1 MYPAEVVAPF
11 REDLT
16 SKGFKELTSSDEVD
30 KHLNVSKGTQLIVIS

>member
-16 SKGFKELTSSDEVD
+16 SKGFKELITADEVD
-30 KHLNVSKGTQLIVIS
+30 NHLNSKKEPN